1 MRHAEETHVRG
12 NRNRAI
18 KTFNQP
24 NLPFAVKLRQVWADG
39 AGVSEEFK
47 ELTLSALQKVGRDND
62 TMPSVWLAAPLNR
75 KQPT

>member
-1 MRHAEETHVRG
+1 M
-12 NRNRAI
+12 
-18 KTFNQP
+18 
-24 NLPFAVKLRQVWADG
+24 KLRQVWADG